1 MISFSP
7 DKGENDLKIKDIISV
22 LCFTIGMC
30 LIWSVALHS
39 AAGVGVG
46 LCFGAAFGISTGL
59 FARGRKKTDS
69 ENKKDEV
76 VK

>member
-1 MISFSP
+1 M
-7 DKGENDLKIKDIISV
+7 KIKDIISV

-39 AAGVGVG
+39 VAGAGVG
-46 LCFGAAFGISTGL
+46 LCFGAAFGTSVGL
-59 FARGRKKTDS
+59 FGKGRKKTDR
-69 ENKKDEV
+69 EIKKDEV

>member
-1 MISFSP
+1 M
-7 DKGENDLKIKDIISV
+7 KIKTVISV

-39 AAGVGVG
+39 AAGAGIG
-46 LCFGAAFGISTGL
+46 LCFGAAFGTSVGL
-59 FARGRKKTDS
+59 FGKGRKKTDS
-69 ENKKDEV
+69 EKNTDEV

>member
-1 MISFSP
+1 M
-7 DKGENDLKIKDIISV
+7 KIKTVISV

-46 LCFGAAFGISTGL
+46 LCIGVAFAAAQGIIFKS
-59 FARGRKKTDS
+59 RK
-69 ENKKDEV
+69 NKKEKTDEV